1 GESKGFVGAPIHSSV
16 SGVVKSIS
24 KMPHP
29 TLGECMAITI
39 ENDGLEELDN
49 SIQGESL
56 DSLSSKELIEVIRE
70 AGIVG
75 MGGATFPTHVKL
87 SPPPG
92 KEIDT
97 VILNGAEC
105 EPYLTTDHR
114 LMVEYP
120 DDIIYGLRA
129 IMKILNV
136 KRAYIGIE
144 DNKPDAI
151 EKMKG
156 AVSSYRDIEIK
167 VLRTKYPQGAE
178 KQLIEAITKR
188 QVPSAG
194 LPMDVGVIVNNI
206 ATAAAI
212 SRAIREGMPLIER
225 VVTVTGGGINEP
237 KNLLVPIGT
246 PFSYIVDMCGGFKE
260 DVAKVIN

>member
-1 GESKGFVGAPIHSSV
+1 
-16 SGVVKSIS
+16 
-24 KMPHP
+24 MPHP
-29 TLGECMAITI
+29 TLGECIAITI
-39 ENDGLEELDN
+39 ENDGLGELD
-49 SIQGESL
+49 SSLQGCSL
-56 DSLSSKELIEVIRE
+56 DSLSSHELIERIRE

-129 IMKILNV
+129 IMKILNA

-144 DNKPDAI
+144 DNKP
-151 EKMKG
+151 
-156 AVSSYRDIEIK
+156 
-167 VLRTKYPQGAE
+167 
-178 KQLIEAITKR
+178 
-188 QVPSAG
+188 
-194 LPMDVGVIVNNI
+194 
-206 ATAAAI
+206 
-212 SRAIREGMPLIER
+212 
-225 VVTVTGGGINEP
+225 
-237 KNLLVPIGT
+237 T
-246 PFSYIVDMCGGFKE
+246 P
-260 DVAKVIN
+260 